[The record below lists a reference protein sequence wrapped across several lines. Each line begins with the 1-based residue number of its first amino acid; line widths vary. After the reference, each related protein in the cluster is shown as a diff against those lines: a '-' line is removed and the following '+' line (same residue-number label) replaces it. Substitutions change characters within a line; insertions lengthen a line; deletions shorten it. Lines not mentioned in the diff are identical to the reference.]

1 MDKNPN
7 QKSYIEINK
16 NNSIFDYQINGKEIS
31 YNNIIDVDSG
41 LRCLSEFS
49 EPTTVIL
56 KHTKLCGV
64 ASSDNI
70 STAFKRAYDAD
81 PKSAFGG
88 VVLLN
93 RSINLNLANK
103 IFKSFF
109 EIIVAPEFEKSALN
123 LLKKKSRLILLKI
136 KNNHFDNFE
145 VKSTSFGNIHQSS
158 GLEKINKNFI
168 SHSSSITTTKKYLS
182 DLIFP

>member
-1 MDKNPN
+1 MVCNKTASKNKYKLRYGENPN

-56 KHTKLCGV
+56 KHTTCGV

-93 RSINLNLANK
+93 RSVNLNLANK

-109 EIIVAPEFEKSALN
+109 EIIVAPDFEKSVKFIKEKN
-123 LLKKKSRLILLKI
+123 RLILLKI
-136 KNNHFDNFE
+136 KTIILIILKLKVH
-145 VKSTSFGNIHQSS
+145 
-158 GLEKINKNFI
+158 LL
-168 SHSSSITTTKKYLS
+168 KYLS
-182 DLIFP
+182 K

>member
-1 MDKNPN
+1 MAIKLQVKNKFKLRYGENPN

-49 EPTTVIL
+49 EPTAVIL
-56 KHTKLCGV
+56 KHTNPCGV
-64 ASSDNI
+64 ASSENI
-70 STAFKRAYDAD
+70 STSFKRAYDAD

-93 RSINLNLANK
+93 
-103 IFKSFF
+103 
-109 EIIVAPEFEKSALN
+109 
-123 LLKKKSRLILLKI
+123 KKL
-136 KNNHFDNFE
+136 
-145 VKSTSFGNIHQSS
+145 
-158 GLEKINKNFI
+158 
-168 SHSSSITTTKKYLS
+168 
-182 DLIFP
+182 